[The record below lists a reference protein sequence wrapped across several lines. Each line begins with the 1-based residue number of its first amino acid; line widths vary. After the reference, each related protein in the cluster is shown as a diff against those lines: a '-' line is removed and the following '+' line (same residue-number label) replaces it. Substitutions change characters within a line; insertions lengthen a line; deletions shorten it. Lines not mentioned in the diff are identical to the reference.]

1 VTISASQVLAGIAEG
16 VSAVDAA
23 VDDGA
28 ALIPELLIVKPI
40 IDALNAAL
48 KQVESIAASNA
59 SLAAKLAA
67 AQVALADAATDTAET
82 AKFGPKP

>member
-1 VTISASQVLAGIAEG
+1 MTISAEQVLAGIAEG

>member
-1 VTISASQVLAGIAEG
+1 MTISASQVLAGIAEG

-28 ALIPELLIVKPI
+28 AILPELLIVKPI

-48 KQVESIAASNA
+48 KQVEAIAASNA

-67 AQVALADAATDTAET
+67 GQVAIADAVTKASED